1 MSRLHVWRN
10 GRFAVVSLAVT
21 TPLEASQASRAVRSC
36 FVEWQGTDGRRFYL
50 NGRRIAV
57 AG

>member
-10 GRFAVVSLAVT
+10 GRFAVVALAVT

-36 FVEWQGTDGRRFYL
+36 FVEWQGTDGRRFYF

-57 AG
+57 